1 MDQFQLSDKA
11 QLGSSRSCLPASSA
25 PQVSEKFRG
34 QNSPSLSSRH
44 LDPHGRFVSTPQG
57 RNFPIQVQEPSRTA
71 RWDLLELTG
80 QGLKLNSLAASP
92 SFHTLLQ
99 EAGFELLQIT
109 FLFSSWLSSAYWESQ
124 RERQGW
130 RMTKG
135 LTPDL
140 VPASFLSSA
149 ILIHLGGVNSFQ
161 KHLSPSWVSPTLLE
175 PSLGG
180 HEPRGRGATPQGC
193 PLSSGHQR
201 LLRSIR

>member
-1 MDQFQLSDKA
+1 MDRFQLSDKA
-11 QLGSSRSCLPASSA
+11 QLGSSRRCLPASSA
-25 PQVSEKFRG
+25 PQASEKFRG
-34 QNSPSLSSRH
+34 QNSPSLRSRP
-44 LDPHGRFVSTPQG
+44 LDPHGRFVSAPQG
-57 RNFPIQVQEPSRTA
+57 RNLPIQVQEPSRRA
-71 RWDLLELTG
+71 KWDLLEPTG

-92 SFHTLLQ
+92 SFHTLLR

-109 FLFSSWLSSAYWESQ
+109 FLFPSWLSSAYWESQ

-130 RMTKG
+130 RRKKG

-140 VPASFLSSA
+140 VPAGFLSSA

-180 HEPRGRGATPQGC
+180 SMSQEAGVSLHRAV
-193 PLSSGHQR
+193 L
-201 LLRSIR
+201 